1 MEPSLRLATES
12 DADLL
17 LEFMREYYAFDGH
30 AFDLPKARA
39 ALLGLLRD
47 PLLGRVWLISAGPEV
62 AGYVVL
68 TLGYSLEFLGRDAF
82 LDEFY
87 LRENH
92 RGQGLGRK
100 VLELV
105 EEAARSLQVRAL
117 HLEAVRR
124 NQAAQQFYRKLGF
137 KDREHYLMT
146 KWIDRTKRKSGH

>member
-1 MEPSLRLATES
+1 MQPTLRLATES

-30 AFDLPKARA
+30 AFDPPKACT

-47 PLLGRVWLISAGPEV
+47 PSLGRVWLISTGHEV

-100 VLELV
+100 TLELV
-105 EEAARSLQVRAL
+105 EEAARSLQVRAI

-124 NQAAQQFYRKLGF
+124 NQAAQHFYRKLGF

-146 KWIDRTKRKSGH
+146 KWIGETGRKADQ

>member
-17 LEFMREYYAFDGH
+17 LGFMREYYAFDGH
-30 AFDLPKARA
+30 TFDLPQARA

-47 PLLGRVWLISAGPEV
+47 PSLGRVWLISTGQEL

-87 LRENH
+87 C
-92 RGQGLGRK
+92 GRTIAAK
-100 VLELV
+100 VWAE
-105 EEAARSLQVRAL
+105 RSS
-117 HLEAVRR
+117 
-124 NQAAQQFYRKLGF
+124 N
-137 KDREHYLMT
+137 
-146 KWIDRTKRKSGH
+146 

>member
-1 MEPSLRLATES
+1 MHPTLRLATES

-30 AFDLPKARA
+30 GFDPPKARA

-47 PLLGRVWLISAGPEV
+47 PSLGRVWLISTGQQV

-87 LRENH
+87 LRENY

-100 VLELV
+100 ALELV

-124 NQAAQQFYRKLGF
+124 NQAAQHFYRKLGF

-146 KWIDRTKRKSGH
+146 KWINGSVSKPEH

>member
-1 MEPSLRLATES
+1 MDPTLRLAAES

-30 AFDLPKARA
+30 HFDLSKARA

-47 PLLGRVWLISAGPEV
+47 PSLGRVWLISTGQEV

-105 EEAARSLQVRAL
+105 EEAARSLHVRAL

-124 NQAAQQFYRKLGF
+124 NQAAQHFYRKLGF

>member
-1 MEPSLRLATES
+1 MQPTLRLATES
-12 DADLL
+12 DTDLL
-17 LEFMREYYAFDGH
+17 LDFMREYYAFDGH
-30 AFDLPKARA
+30 AFDPPQARA
-39 ALLGLLRD
+39 TLLGLLRD
-47 PLLGRVWLISAGPEV
+47 PSLGRVWLISTGPEV

-82 LDEFY
+82 LYEFY

-124 NQAAQQFYRKLGF
+124 NQTAQQFYRKLGF
-137 KDREHYLMT
+137 KDRDHYLLT
-146 KWIDRTKRKSGH
+146 KWIDRTERKTEH

>member
-1 MEPSLRLATES
+1 MEPTLRIATES

-30 AFDLPKARA
+30 AFDLPQART

-47 PLLGRVWLISAGPEV
+47 PSLGRVWLISTAQEV

-87 LRENH
+87 LRETH
-92 RGQGLGRK
+92 RRQGLGRK

-105 EEAARSLQVRAL
+105 EEAARSLQVRTL
-117 HLEAVRR
+117 HLEVVRR
-124 NQAAQQFYRKLGF
+124 NRAAQHFYRKLGF
-137 KDREHYLMT
+137 RDRDHYLMT
-146 KWIDRTKRKSGH
+146 KWIDATGRKTEQ

>member
-1 MEPSLRLATES
+1 MDPTLRLATES

-17 LEFMREYYAFDGH
+17 MEFMREYYAFDGH
-30 AFDLPKARA
+30 AFDLPQACA

-47 PLLGRVWLISAGPEV
+47 PSLGRVWLISTRQEV

-105 EEAARSLQVRAL
+105 EDAARSLQVRAL
-117 HLEAVRR
+117 HLEVVRR
-124 NQAAQQFYRKLGF
+124 NQAAQHFYRKLGF

-146 KWIDRTKRKSGH
+146 KWIDRSVQKPGH